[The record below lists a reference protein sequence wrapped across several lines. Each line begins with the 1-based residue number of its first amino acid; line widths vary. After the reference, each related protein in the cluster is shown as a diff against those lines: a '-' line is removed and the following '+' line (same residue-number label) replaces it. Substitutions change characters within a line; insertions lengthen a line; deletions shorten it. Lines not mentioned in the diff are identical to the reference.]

1 MVFFGCGTVLLTF
14 LVRSLLGRLPH
25 FGGVAVLVSA
35 VHTHPSVVGL
45 SGSGA
50 VSSLGNIDNGGRR
63 KIRLTKKTN
72 VCKRFGV
79 DPWRAANF
87 QTLEG

>member
-1 MVFFGCGTVLLTF
+1 M
-14 LVRSLLGRLPH
+14 
-25 FGGVAVLVSA
+25 AVLVSA
-35 VHTHPSVVGL
+35 VYTHPSVVGL

-50 VSSLGNIDNGGRR
+50 VSSLGNIDNGGTR

-79 DPWRAANF
+79 DPWEQPVPKRLCSGSRLSHVDEP
-87 QTLEG
+87 QEIG